1 MNSDQERNQMYE
13 TFFEKI
19 MRDLNDCMRSTNQI
33 VEPDLSVISINI
45 LKGIS
50 KNYETIHSGLL

>member
-1 MNSDQERNQMYE
+1 MYE

-19 MRDLNDCMRSTNQI
+19 TRDLNDCMRSTNQI

-45 LKGIS
+45 LKGIP
-50 KNYETIHSGLL
+50 KNYETIYSGLL